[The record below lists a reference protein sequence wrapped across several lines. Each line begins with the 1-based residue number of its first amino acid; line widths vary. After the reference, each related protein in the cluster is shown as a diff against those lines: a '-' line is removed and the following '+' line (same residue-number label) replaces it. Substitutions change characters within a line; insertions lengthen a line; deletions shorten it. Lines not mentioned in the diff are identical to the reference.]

1 MCNFHSIG
9 EPQCDHNLLQERVS
23 SEGRQILWEQY
34 GVEVTVPPGVIQEG
48 TVVLRVY
55 DGHSAT
61 CFEYP
66 SEYTPHSSVYELS
79 LSSSEQ
85 VPPGSVKVTLTKFRP
100 VAHPSRL
107 CLMTASR
114 DPFRWTPNLKPL
126 FSFSELME
134 HFEIKPQEKRLECTL
149 GALGLYLCVAG

>member
-1 MCNFHSIG
+1 M
-9 EPQCDHNLLQERVS
+9 
-23 SEGRQILWEQY
+23 
-34 GVEVTVPPGVIQEG
+34 EVTVPPGIIKEG
-48 TVVLRVY
+48 AVVLRVY

-66 SEYTPHSSVYELS
+66 PEYTPHSSVYELS

-85 VPPGSVKVTLTKFRP
+85 VPSERVKVTLTKFRP

-114 DPFRWTPNLKPL
+114 DPSKWAPDLKPL
-126 FSFSELME
+126 FGFSESPL
-134 HFEIKPQEKRLECTL
+134 HFLSQEKRVVCTL
-149 GALGLYLCVAG
+149 GTTGLYLCVAGKPILI

>member
-1 MCNFHSIG
+1 M
-9 EPQCDHNLLQERVS
+9 
-23 SEGRQILWEQY
+23 
-34 GVEVTVPPGVIQEG
+34 EVTVPPGVIQEG
-48 TVVLRVY
+48 TVMLRVY

-66 SEYTPHSSVYELS
+66 PEYTPHSSVYELS

-85 VPPGSVKVTLTKFRP
+85 IPPGSVKVTLTKFTSVP
-100 VAHPSRL
+100 PSSRL

-114 DPFRWTPNLKPL
+114 DPFRWTSDLKPL

-134 HFEIKPQEKRLECTL
+134 CFKINLQEKRMECAI
-149 GALGLYLCVAG
+149 GAAGMYLCVAG